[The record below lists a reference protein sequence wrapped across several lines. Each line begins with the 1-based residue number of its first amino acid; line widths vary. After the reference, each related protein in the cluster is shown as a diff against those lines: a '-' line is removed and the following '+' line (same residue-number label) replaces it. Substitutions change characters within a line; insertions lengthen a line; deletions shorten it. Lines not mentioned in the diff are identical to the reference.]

1 MEHYLENYPAV
12 LNVEDV
18 AGILGVTSKT
28 VRKLIAQKQIVS
40 VRVGRLIRIPKDRLI
55 DYLTI
60 ENQER
65 WNVYVSICKE
75 QRKMLLL
82 EVLL

>member
-60 ENQER
+60 EN
-65 WNVYVSICKE
+65 
-75 QRKMLLL
+75 
-82 EVLL
+82 